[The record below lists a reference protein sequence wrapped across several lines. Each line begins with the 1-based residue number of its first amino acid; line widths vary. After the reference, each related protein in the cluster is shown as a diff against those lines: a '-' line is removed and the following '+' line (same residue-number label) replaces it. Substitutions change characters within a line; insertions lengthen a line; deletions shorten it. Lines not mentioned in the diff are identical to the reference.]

1 MNKIWIITKN
11 YMKLILRSKAMLII
25 TCLGMILTVGA
36 VASGF
41 HTLLDNASRS
51 EVIRL
56 GYEMQD
62 GSDYS
67 FLEGTWEPEL
77 EKENIIAQKFTHAD
91 AESIVRS
98 GDADVFV
105 NFTKD
110 GFYVT
115 GSNKKELETRIVKY
129 ILFQME
135 QTMLAMKADPAT
147 QIKIDPSSLPT
158 RKVSEAEN
166 YYGIV
171 QPVYFIT
178 ICSIFL
184 TMIYWSERKNH
195 LLIRYRIGRNG
206 AISSYFGK
214 LISGFVV
221 AFLVMGCIGFGLVN
235 VVFNVH
241 IGNPAATMGI
251 LLLTTIAFTAFGM
264 LFFQLTKQMAVSIG
278 LMFMVLWFAGYFGGS
293 FETYMYSSFSESLK
307 RLSPVYYI
315 NRSLVELSVEGQS
328 DFILPC
334 IIYLA
339 AIALVSIALGA
350 FITAK
355 KKEV

>member
-1 MNKIWIITKN
+1 
-11 YMKLILRSKAMLII
+11 MKLICRSKAMLII

-41 HTLLDNASRS
+41 HTLLDSASRS
-51 EVIRL
+51 EEIRL
-56 GYEMQD
+56 GYEMQE
-62 GSDYS
+62 GSSYS
-67 FLEGTWEPEL
+67 FLEGTWESEL
-77 EKENIIAQKFTHAD
+77 EKEKIIAQKFTGAD
-91 AESIVRS
+91 PESVVKS

-115 GSNKKELETRIVKY
+115 GSSKKELETRIVKY

-135 QTMLAMKADPAT
+135 QTMLAMKADPAA
-147 QIKIDPSSLPT
+147 QIKIDASSLPT
-158 RKVSEAEN
+158 KKVSEAEN
-166 YYGIV
+166 YYGIA

-184 TMIYWSERKNH
+184 TMIYWTERKNR
-195 LLIRYRIGRNG
+195 LLIRYRIGKNG
-206 AISSYFGK
+206 AVSSYFGK
-214 LISGFVV
+214 LISGSLIS
-221 AFLVMGCIGFGLVN
+221 FLVLGCIGFGLVN
-235 VVFNVH
+235 MVFDVH
-241 IGNPAATMGI
+241 IGNPVITMGV
-251 LLLTTIAFTAFGM
+251 LFLMTIAFTAFGM
-264 LFFQLTKQMAVSIG
+264 LFFQLFKQMAVSIG

-315 NRSLVELSVEGQS
+315 NRSLIELSVEGQT

-334 IIYLA
+334 ILYLST
-339 AIALVSIALGA
+339 IALVSIALGV